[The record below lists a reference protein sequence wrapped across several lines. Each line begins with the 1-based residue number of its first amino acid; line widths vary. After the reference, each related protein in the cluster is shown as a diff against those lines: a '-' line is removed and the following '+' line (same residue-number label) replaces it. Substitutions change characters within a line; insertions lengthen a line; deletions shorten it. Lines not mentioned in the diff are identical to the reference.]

1 MATGVGWG
9 LDDGAHCCDK
19 NGCDNA
25 SGFFSFSGIREKEKL
40 LHSNEMK
47 EEKNL

>member
-1 MATGVGWG
+1 VGVGRWST
-9 LDDGAHCCDK
+9 LLRQK
-19 NGCDNA
+19 WLRQRV
-25 SGFFSFSGIREKEKL
+25 GFVSFSGIREKEKL